1 MDADARLAALEQQAE
16 FYKATFEQIRTEDQR
31 FRDEVRQEFSAI
43 KGEQIALNKI
53 ASSIELLVYKI
64 GEVKDN
70 QEKLEGILIERQEKL
85 ENSVADQSDTF
96 TSKLENL
103 EGKISSAREESHGEI
118 AEIESRISKVEQND
132 TKEKAALVDKFKGKA
147 FILFIGAV
155 IAFLLSQIFPFLK
168 F

>member
-132 TKEKAALVDKFKGKA
+132 TKEKAALVDKFKEKA